1 MDFVFASRQVQR
13 TFTFCGTPDYMA
25 PEVIQNVGHGK
36 PADYW
41 ALGCLIYEMLAGTA
55 RHLPAGITFLL
66 ASSFCWHPAGI
77 VFVLTSSFCWHPL
90 SAGIIYVL
98 VSSFCCWHP
107 LPAERKHSRPT
118 RARDAHDASALTRDS
133 FGQAPRRS
141 TSAAARPRPSSACS
155 PAPLAIGES
164 SVILLHPPLFL
175 VDVSIGMNRGCH
187 LT

>member
-66 ASSFCWHPAGI
+66 ASPSCWR
-77 VFVLTSSFCWHPL
+77 PL
-90 SAGIIYVL
+90 SAGIL
-98 VSSFCCWHP
+98 LASSLC
-107 LPAERKHSRPT
+107 
-118 RARDAHDASALTRDS
+118 
-133 FGQAPRRS
+133 
-141 TSAAARPRPSSACS
+141 
-155 PAPLAIGES
+155 
-164 SVILLHPPLFL
+164 
-175 VDVSIGMNRGCH
+175 
-187 LT
+187 